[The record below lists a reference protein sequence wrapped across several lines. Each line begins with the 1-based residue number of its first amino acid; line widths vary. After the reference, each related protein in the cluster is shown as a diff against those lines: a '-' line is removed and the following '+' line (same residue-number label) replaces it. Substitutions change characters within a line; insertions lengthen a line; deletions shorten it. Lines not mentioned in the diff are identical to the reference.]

1 MGIAKATSSARMGQT
16 VEFKLLILFPANLI
30 LPGHLRAVPTKT
42 NRPGLVQK
50 LAQTLDPNTIR
61 EKDHHHHE
69 HKNHCWQKGP
79 GQSTSLV
86 SQVHEIGEDQSGFDD

>member
-1 MGIAKATSSARMGQT
+1 MGITKARSSARIGQP
-16 VEFKLLILFPANLI
+16 VEFNLLILFPAKLI
-30 LPGHLRAVPTKT
+30 LPGHLHAVTAKT

-86 SQVHEIGEDQSGFDD
+86 SQVHEISEDKSGFDD